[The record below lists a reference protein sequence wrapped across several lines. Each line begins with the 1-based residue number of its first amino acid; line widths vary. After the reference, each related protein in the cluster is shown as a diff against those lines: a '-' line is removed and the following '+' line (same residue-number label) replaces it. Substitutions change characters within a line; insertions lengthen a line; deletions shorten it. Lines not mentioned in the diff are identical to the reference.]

1 MMIVGM
7 IKYPDN
13 SDHFHYF
20 QKCKY
25 CSYVECVS
33 NNYVVDSKDNYLH
46 TCTCQDCGYQW
57 TQVHIY
63 HFIYTSRSL
72 HDARCKVC
80 NHFGEYAN
88 HTYEYYVYDEE
99 THNMKCT
106 ICLYESNGTHDFVY
120 NPSLGKDECEDYGY
134 VSE

>member
-1 MMIVGM
+1 MGDCV
-7 IKYPDN
+7 
-13 SDHFHYF
+13 YF
-20 QKCKY
+20 PK
-25 CSYVECVS
+25 S
-33 NNYVVDSKDNYLH
+33 NNILKKGEFGEKRCLRFIVVLLGMFLLYIPTYIVLA
-46 TCTCQDCGYQW
+46 
-57 TQVHIY
+57 
-63 HFIYTSRSL
+63 

-106 ICLYESNGTHDFVY
+106 ICLYESNGTHNFVY
-120 NPSLGKDECEDYGY
+120 NPSLGKDECEDCGY